1 MSKTVGSP
9 RSKKSEE
16 LVHRFRALF
25 LRALDIVEERGQ
37 SPAELLAKE
46 FVASPL
52 NYMAK
57 AAPYMPKDLNV
68 NHSQE
73 GLVEVISALQKLRQ
87 SAANQP
93 PIPVDNTNPTV
104 EQPVTH

>member
-1 MSKTVGSP
+1 MADKDTSKHGE
-9 RSKKSEE
+9 R
-16 LVHRFRALF
+16 LCIRGRAMF
-25 LRALDIVEERGQ
+25 LRSLDIVEERGK
-37 SPAELLAKE
+37 SPATILADQYE
-46 FVASPL
+46 ANPL
-52 NYMAK
+52 AFLEKMAK
-57 AAPYMPKDLNV
+57 YLPKDVNV

>member
-1 MSKTVGSP
+1 MADSKDKSRHGEQLTTRLRAVLL
-9 RSKKSEE
+9 RSMEIVDEKGLTLAQ
-16 LVHRFRALF
+16 LVAQAAIDNPMLF
-25 LRALDIVEERGQ
+25 LE
-37 SPAELLAKE
+37 
-46 FVASPL
+46 
-52 NYMAK
+52 K
-57 AAPYMPKDLNV
+57 AARYLPKDVNV

-93 PIPVDNTNPTV
+93 PIPVDNPNPTV